1 MFGERTA
8 AHDSFHDAELQGWRA
23 DGTLTRLDRT
33 FSRDAGDGRYVQAVI
48 ETEAQTVRD
57 WVARGAAIYVCGSQ
71 QGMAQGV
78 DAVLRQVLGSA
89 EVDVL
94 AQAGRYRR
102 DVY

>member
-1 MFGERTA
+1 MQQL
-8 AHDSFHDAELQGWRA
+8 LQRQPQ
-23 DGTLTRLDRT
+23 RL
-33 FSRDAGDGRYVQAVI
+33 
-48 ETEAQTVRD
+48 RD
-57 WVARGAAIYVCGSQ
+57 WVARSAAIYVCGSQ

-89 EVDVL
+89 EVDAL